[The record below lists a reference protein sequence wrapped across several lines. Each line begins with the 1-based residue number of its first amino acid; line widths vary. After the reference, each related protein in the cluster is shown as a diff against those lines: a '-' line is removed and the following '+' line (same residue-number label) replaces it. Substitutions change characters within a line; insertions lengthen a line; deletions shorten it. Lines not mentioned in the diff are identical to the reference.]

1 MPQTNSRD
9 KSVEWACRTILT
21 VHFWLVLAGYVV
33 FLQAKNQLESPII
46 PKDIIAQI
54 STPYWKISLA
64 EAVLFIVSLWFYFLS
79 FRVVVLIL
87 SSIAVVSYWVVTTYF
102 LHLI

>member
-33 FLQAKNQLESPII
+33 FMQAKYQLESPII
-46 PKDIIAQI
+46 PKDVIAQI
-54 STPYWKISLA
+54 STPFWKISLA
-64 EAVLFIVSLWFYFLS
+64 EAVLFILSLWLYFL
-79 FRVVVLIL
+79 RLRIIVLIL
-87 SSIAVVSYWVVTTYF
+87 SSIAVISYWVITTYF
-102 LHLI
+102 VHLI